1 MCEWPLFLKR
11 LKISFFLQYILTVT
25 HDSAQNVHVYDCTQF
40 LKKQVT
46 RKQGLKHKCIIEIIR
61 FCFKNLLRHQNF
73 FSKAQ
78 LLLFLGNIHKKN
90 IFGIQFVTISWFFF
104 LQRLEDE
111 SYYLP
116 EPTVHEQI
124 DETIFACC
132 ATGKIYLYAFK
143 KIRAR
148 PVTSIFRFYRIIF
161 CIFLTATS
169 SKDSLLSWVRCLEK
183 EVPNIGNLQIL
194 FTLKQVWSPIQP
206 ISEEDFMMR
215 EYKN

>member
-1 MCEWPLFLKR
+1 MSPKQRELLSKWPAKSTLFVDGGYRQWVRCENP
-11 LKISFFLQYILTVT
+11 STT
-25 HDSAQNVHVYDCTQF
+25 A
-40 LKKQVT
+40 QVT
-46 RKQGLKHKCIIEIIR
+46 YFVLKG
-61 FCFKNLLRHQNF
+61 QTTPA
-73 FSKAQ
+73 SKKPKFAEYDIHDMG
-78 LLLFLGNIHKKN
+78 GNIKAWTHGK
-90 IFGIQFVTISWFFF
+90 
-104 LQRLEDE
+104 RLEDE

-132 ATGKIYLYAFK
+132 A
-143 KIRAR
+143 
-148 PVTSIFRFYRIIF
+148 
-161 CIFLTATS
+161 TATS